1 MKKFK
6 TFIFSALLV
15 LCIAV
20 CPLMFV
26 ACGNKTAKA
35 SVKNVLAMGMVSA
48 TNYLAEE
55 TNVKSAISDQTKETI
70 KQYAKMFEGLLQNG
84 LNPTESAPTEGDG
97 EFATYAKK
105 LEISADGM
113 TYTMYYNEVEEG
125 TTTEIDDEK
134 IETETTSFIYGK
146 VKTIMNNNV
155 VIYDVVGTREIENEN
170 KKDIVES
177 ENELKLLFTT
187 SALKVSGS
195 ETFDNID
202 LSKLENYVLIEQETE
217 ANEIE
222 FAYTTK
228 FGTIF
233 KSVEIEFESKKGT
246 IELEVEIEE
255 NNAKTK
261 YKITKVSDN
270 KYKISVKENKTN
282 KTVLYLENNNDVWT
296 FSENA

>member
-70 KQYAKMFEGLLQNG
+70 KQYAKMFEGLLQTG
-84 LNPTESAPTEGDG
+84 LNPTEGVPTEGDG

-125 TTTEIDDEK
+125 TATEIDDEK

-146 VKTIMNNNV
+146 VKTIMNNDV
-155 VIYDVVGTREIENEN
+155 VIYDVVGTREIENEK

-187 SALKVSGS
+187 STLAISGS
-195 ETFDNID
+195 KTFESID
-202 LSKLENYVLIEQETE
+202 LSKLDNYVLIEQETE

-228 FGTIF
+228 FGDIF

>member
-35 SVKNVLAMGMVSA
+35 NVKNVLAMGMVSA

-55 TNVKSAISDQTKETI
+55 TNLRSAISDHTKDTI

-84 LNPTESAPTEGDG
+84 LNPIEGVPTEDDGD
-97 EFATYAKK
+97 FAIYAKK
-105 LEISADGM
+105 LEISADGT

-146 VKTIMNNNV
+146 VKTIMNGKD
-155 VIYDVVGTREIENEN
+155 VIYDVVGTREIENEK

-187 SALKVSGS
+187 STLVISGS
-195 ETFDNID
+195 ETFENIN
-202 LSKLENYVLIEQETE
+202 LSTLDNYVLIEQETE

-228 FGTIF
+228 FGKIF

-282 KTVLYLENNNDVWT
+282 KTVLYLENNNGVWT

>member
-35 SVKNVLAMGMVSA
+35 NVKNVLAMGMVSA

-55 TNVKSAISDQTKETI
+55 TNLRSAISDQTKDTI

-84 LNPTESAPTEGDG
+84 LNPIEGVPTEDDGD
-97 EFATYAKK
+97 FATYAKK
-105 LEISADGM
+105 LEISADGT

-134 IETETTSFIYGK
+134 IETETISFIYGK
-146 VKTIMNNNV
+146 VKTIMNGKD
-155 VIYDVVGTREIENEN
+155 VIYDVVGTREIENEK

-187 SALKVSGS
+187 STLDISGS
-195 ETFDNID
+195 KTFESID

-282 KTVLYLENNNDVWT
+282 KTVLYLENNNGVWT